1 MILAYIVGIV
11 FLLLLAAI
19 FLGRFFAWL
28 LEIFAQYVL
37 QLDLK
42 LDTLGL
48 FGANGIEIKFNNGLK
63 IGIENIGLHCK
74 WTLTDSKRLF
84 TVFFRRVVIEVIK
97 IEVDGNGTHHL
108 DQASSHGSSS
118 KNFVGKHKK
127 TIKRVLRKCCQYVGI
142 HISSVDVNLG
152 NKQLPGT
159 FFQCTL
165 PNGMQFCARSD
176 HDRLCST
183 LEISKIGTRLFQA
196 DNESVQG
203 TTTVAESSNPFAEI
217 SCSVLAEIS
226 IVPFERIQLM
236 TASVNVKNTDIL
248 LSEGLL
254 GVRKSQDGSTLEDT
268 QTHDLS
274 SPPRPLT
281 LMEVQENISRLP
293 KDVNVAMESVTVTFL
308 NKDKRKFV
316 VEVNRVDSHL
326 HSQEELDTNSSDTT
340 QCGLS
345 LQISGAIARSTQ
357 SHKIFEWTRLRM
369 TSKLSCPYDTMALT
383 SMLHV
388 ESVHYT
394 HVQEEFVYWLEYFK
408 SRRKHMSLKKITAPE
423 LTKIDQQSKI
433 SILSRLPAELE
444 VTTSIDMT
452 DCSTS
457 MFISLPHQNAQPLS
471 QAVFTSLTGDVKM
484 SAQDLHHVTTGRELS
499 INLQLENCY
508 LYMDTSQ
515 TAFVEVSKNSVLL
528 NTLQDYQ
535 SLLPS
540 SSKHVWG
547 RVLALGGCSVKVTTE
562 LMEGIEIPAS
572 VRVTGEVSSLF
583 LEWSHDVCRLLLE
596 WLKLSSFKSQNTTE
610 ETNSTSRHIVLDLDF
625 RVSAVNLFYL
635 GGLEG
640 GVDSFMMRVD
650 MVVMNATSIPEWSI
664 NNEIFGMKLCRLIG
678 LEKVPYKCVVSVEID
693 SDLLSIPFATVSIS
707 GEKTCL
713 MSIKEILISWDS
725 TLHMAIHERMK
736 ELTDDGAELRALLQA
751 SVKDT
756 ENCSPPEKES
766 IPLHLVCNIT
776 WVKFQMQTSP
786 KTSFG
791 VECKICSLSLENG
804 GLDMKSDYTGL
815 LFDNQSIFKFETI
828 SIKRLQQVEEVLKAR
843 QQFRELKT
851 QNNTT
856 WIIQAEMTQVCF
868 PFMFNFAASRD
879 ELVNVFKMLKS
890 LHGKPKDESYVEQ
903 LPPDL
908 WLNFERITF
917 EIEDD
922 PFEVKL
928 RDNYALL
935 LDEMEQWDERQ
946 QLLAAKLDEIRKKP
960 GNLLTVKKEEELKRS
975 LEEKNSQIY
984 IRRSQTLYEQ
994 TPMRTALLTWEFHG
1008 LDLIVLA
1015 DESYHGQ
1022 EKAMKIMKQ
1031 LNSDSPYPASG
1042 LKFTTLWCRT
1052 IQGQLQSHKCCLR
1065 DFPQPIFTSKSVEL
1079 QGTLLG
1085 AEQKPADRAKREA
1098 VVQIG
1103 KPWGNI
1109 TISRSLSSL
1118 KFFYDLKFDAEIVEM
1133 AWGVDIEP
1141 VLAMVSFTFEK
1152 LSSPSRDASKPLPFF
1167 DKMRLLY
1174 HGHLH
1179 LAMREWYLYFSASRN
1194 PYDTTERMQ
1203 WEWKQAKFDWTN
1215 GRIVVEG
1222 DFDLHTRAASKYD
1235 DRQVL
1240 HLPAFKLCTSMKW
1253 HCQGDPNDH
1262 HSVIQCAPDK
1272 IPQLAPNQVHDS
1284 YAAFRSQNLTL
1295 DVSLETGLTNKK
1307 DYSQS
1312 DPPKLFM
1319 FASTF
1324 RWFQKYQ
1331 AVVLWYVSRPI
1342 KRGTYFKRNRVKK
1355 RPLGRHYREVN
1366 LSLHFPEFS
1375 WWYWGSFTQQR
1386 GFELSL
1392 GNGFLETTYRLALRE
1407 HRDGLVRRPA
1417 ADWSAAKLRSEVLN
1431 VTCHLYGLEE
1441 VDGKESSD
1449 EYAEV
1454 SSIDLEPTKYYLLA
1468 ASRLEYSRQ
1477 ETSKKQESCIDGP
1490 PPELQN
1496 YSHRVVCHDLKGA
1509 WTLTNR
1515 RIAFGLFEAYT
1526 NAQVLKKNLSADALK
1541 FIIVEK
1547 KDKQDEYIGSLDA
1560 SAKAR
1565 SVSATNMLEK
1575 LVMEKELK
1583 FVAFAE
1589 EGTAEHEQVTEAQ
1602 LHGVALSTTNDVVE
1616 YNWHIALVNSQI
1628 VLKGIESEGCVL
1640 VAAGNAKILN
1650 RLHTPVWSKGE
1661 LFNKK
1666 TWVGNVENL
1675 QYFATVGAE
1684 DNIGLDST
1692 PWLNTSVITGRQN
1705 KNSFDIAD
1713 LANIV
1718 GSGEAVG
1725 GMVDADVGNTGQ
1737 EPTQLQRI
1745 VARCGCEFHFVS
1757 FSPDLDPVA
1766 EEHAHEVV
1774 PPSHSSHL
1782 REDRHVAVNT
1792 FTIRHKLLE
1801 ISTNSA
1807 QFAMLI
1813 DIAHNVVL
1821 YTEPKKKEA
1830 FDRLQRMRFQLR
1842 LSTSEDQRA
1851 QILRLQNT
1859 VRSLQTEMRRLER
1872 ELYEVNTLRK
1882 EAINDQELTDAVI
1895 HIEREIIQLKEE
1907 LSSSSTELKIMISAY
1922 KDFLMNLDTPTP
1934 EKVTTAEVIKL
1945 AEVYFNHASW
1955 QLNQEDGQLAI
1966 ADAKLTDFSYRKTTL
1981 RGSTVEHRLE
1991 LGKFHVRNLLPN
2003 SIYKDAMSPLDV
2015 SGKGHVDRA
2024 VAVRIF
2030 SRVRPPVGGIG
2041 VKEHFEVNVCPL
2053 AVRLTHRLFKK
2064 VMVFFFPQREH
2075 EYEGEVGEVE
2085 LGFRGME
2092 FEEKEMFIYEDEDF
2106 LGPPTG
2112 GKTTSLKRSPSSLS
2126 AVSGSSIES
2135 FRHKKSNTTLTDYP
2149 PTSPSNKD
2157 KGTKKKSTFYK
2168 RISDYD
2174 DLDKMKERASKNN
2187 SFIYV
2192 KIPEVSL
2199 LVSYKGEKDR
2209 NIMDVHDFSLLI
2221 PTLEYHNRTWT
2232 WHDLLMA
2239 MKKDCVN
2246 VLVSQAI
2253 KEKLHLVGGHG
2264 TETKESK
2271 SQAKEEDKARMLLGG
2286 FQQKD
2291 QHKKSKKK
2299 LFGKLAKV
2307 ARGSK
2312 RKGLLQPDGAG
2323 PEPVDLQEDQDFE
2336 EFGTFEIDDQ
2346 PRTEDDDE
2354 DKDDT
2359 G

>member
-1 MILAYIVGIV
+1 MILVYIVGIV

-19 FLGRFFAWL
+19 FFGRFFAWL
-28 LEIFAQYVL
+28 VEIFAQFFFHI
-37 QLDLK
+37 DLK
-42 LDTLGL
+42 VDTLGL
-48 FGANGIEIKFNNGLK
+48 FAANGIEIKFKNGFK
-63 IGIENIGLHCK
+63 VGIEKICLHCK
-74 WTLTDSKRLF
+74 WTLNDSKRLF
-84 TVFFRRVVIEVIK
+84 TVLLRSVVIEVRK
-97 IEVDGNGTHHL
+97 GNVDTNLHQHL
-108 DQASSHGSSS
+108 DQPANSRSSN
-118 KNFVGKHKK
+118 KFVTAHRK
-127 TIKRVLRKCCQYVGI
+127 TIKRLLRKCCQYIGI
-142 HISSVDVNLG
+142 QVSSVEVLLGSKHHPGSLTQCILPDGLQLYAKTVNDYL
-152 NKQLPGT
+152 
-159 FFQCTL
+159 
-165 PNGMQFCARSD
+165 S
-176 HDRLCST
+176 ST
-183 LEISKIGTRLFQA
+183 LVINKIGTQLFKTIKDKSA
-196 DNESVQG
+196 KVLD
-203 TTTVAESSNPFAEI
+203 PCAEI
-217 SCSVLAEIS
+217 SCSLIMEIS
-226 IVPFERIQLM
+226 LIPFESIQSM
-236 TASVNVKNTDIL
+236 TASVHVNNVDVL

-254 GVRKSQDGSTLEDT
+254 GDKQSKAVIIHKDNKRNISTVLK
-268 QTHDLS
+268 
-274 SPPRPLT
+274 PMT
-281 LMEVQENISRLP
+281 LIEIQENISCLP
-293 KDVNVAMESVTVTFL
+293 KSVDLAVDVISVTFL
-308 NKDKRKFV
+308 NKEKRKLV
-316 VEVNRVDSHL
+316 LEVKQIVSHL
-326 HSQEELDTNSSDTT
+326 HSHERSNESSQD
-340 QCGLS
+340 CNRCDLGV
-345 LQISGAIARSTQ
+345 QITGVNVKNTHSY
-357 SHKIFEWTRLRM
+357 KLCEWSRLRL
-369 TSKLSCPYDTMALT
+369 TSKLSCHYGTIALA
-383 SMLHV
+383 SMLYI

-394 HVQEEFVYWLEYFK
+394 HVQEEFSYWLEYYK
-408 SRRKHMSLKKITAPE
+408 SRRKNLKMTDASE
-423 LTKIDQQSKI
+423 VAYVDEESKL
-433 SILSRLPAELE
+433 SILSKLPAELE
-444 VTTSIDMT
+444 VTNSVEVT

-457 MFISLPHQNAQPLS
+457 MFISHPHQNEQGLCR
-471 QAVFTSLTGDVKM
+471 AVLTSLTGDMKI
-484 SAQDLHHVTTGRELS
+484 SAQDIHHVNTGRELS
-499 INLQLENCY
+499 TSLTLENSY
-508 LYMDTSQ
+508 LYMDTSHSLLIEGS
-515 TAFVEVSKNSVLL
+515 TINAVSS
-528 NTLQDYQ
+528 TLQDHT

-547 RVLALGGCSVKVTTE
+547 RVLALGSCNVKLSTE
-562 LMEGIEIPAS
+562 LMEGTEIPPS
-572 VRVTGEVSSLF
+572 IRVTGEASSLVV
-583 LEWSHDVCRLLLE
+583 EWSHDVCRFLLK
-596 WLKLSSFKSQNTTE
+596 WFKPSPLKSFKEPGNRTT
-610 ETNSTSRHIVLDLDF
+610 TAKSIAALDMDF
-625 RVSAVNLFYL
+625 RVSGVNLFYL
-635 GGLEG
+635 GRLDE
-640 GVDSFMMRVD
+640 GVDSFMTRID
-650 MVVMNATSIPEWSI
+650 MAVMTATSIPDWTI
-664 NNEIFGMKLCRLIG
+664 NSEIYGMKLCRLSR
-678 LEKVPYKCVVSVEID
+678 LEKVPYKCGISAELEN
-693 SDLLSIPFATVSIS
+693 DLISIPVATVSHSGYKACLIS
-707 GEKTCL
+707 V
-713 MSIKEILISWDS
+713 KEVLISWDP
-725 TLHMAIHERMK
+725 TVHMAIHDRITEV
-736 ELTDDGAELRALLQA
+736 TQDGAELKAMLKTTTV
-751 SVKDT
+751 SSSDNDSSSHKG
-756 ENCSPPEKES
+756 SK
-766 IPLHLVCNIT
+766 PLDLTCNIS
-776 WVKFQMQTSP
+776 WFKLQMQTSA

-791 VECKICSLSLENG
+791 VECKSCSLSLESNS
-804 GLDMKSDYTGL
+804 LDVKSEYAGL
-815 LFDNQSIFKFETI
+815 LFDDLCIFKLETI
-828 SIKRLQQVEEVLKAR
+828 SIKRLAQVEEVLRVR
-843 QQFRELKT
+843 QQFKQLET
-851 QNNTT
+851 QSNTT
-856 WIIQAEMTQVCF
+856 WIIQVEMMQVCF
-868 PFMFNFAASRD
+868 PFLFNFAASRD

-890 LHGKPKDESYVEQ
+890 LHKKPKDESYKEP

-908 WLNFERITF
+908 WIHFENIAF
-917 EIEDD
+917 EMEDD

-935 LDEMEQWDERQ
+935 LDEMEQWNERQ
-946 QLLAAKLDEIRKKP
+946 QLLAAKLDEIRKRP

-984 IRRSQTLYEQ
+984 IRRSQTLYDQ
-994 TPMRTALLTWEFHG
+994 TPMRTTLLMWEFQG

-1015 DESYHGQ
+1015 DESYHDQ
-1022 EKAMKIMKQ
+1022 EKATEVMKQ

-1052 IQGQLQSHKCCLR
+1052 VQGKLQSHKCCLR
-1065 DFPQPIFTSKSVEL
+1065 DFPEAIFTSQSVEL
-1079 QGTLLG
+1079 KGTLLG

-1098 VVQIG
+1098 VVEIG
-1103 KPWGNI
+1103 KPWSNI

-1118 KFFYDLKFDAEIVEM
+1118 KYFYDLKFDMDTMEM

-1141 VLAMVSFTFEK
+1141 VLAMVSLAFEN

-1179 LAMREWYLYFSASRN
+1179 LAINEWYLYFSASKN

-1203 WEWKQAKFDWTN
+1203 WEWRQAKFDWTN
-1215 GRIVVEG
+1215 GRIVIEG

-1235 DRQVL
+1235 DRRVL
-1240 HLPAFKLCTSMKW
+1240 HLPAMKLSTNMKW

-1262 HSVIQCAPDK
+1262 HSVVQCAPDK
-1272 IPQLAPNQVHDS
+1272 IPQLAPNQAHDS

-1295 DVSLETGLTNKK
+1295 DISLETGLSSKK

-1312 DPPKLFM
+1312 DPPTLFM
-1319 FASTF
+1319 YASTF

-1331 AVVLWYVSRPI
+1331 AVVLWYVSRPT
-1342 KRGTYFKRNRVKK
+1342 KRGTYFGRERVKK
-1355 RPLGRHYREVN
+1355 RSLGRHYREVS
-1366 LSLHFPEFS
+1366 LSLQFPEFS
-1375 WWYWGSFTQQR
+1375 VWYWGSFTQQR

-1392 GNGFLETTYRLALRE
+1392 GSGYLETTYSLSLRE
-1407 HRDGLVRRPA
+1407 YSDGLKRRPA
-1417 ADWSAAKLRSEVLN
+1417 ADWIAAKLRSELLD

-1468 ASRLEYSRQ
+1468 AARLEYTRQ
-1477 ETSKKQESCIDGP
+1477 DTSKKQETFVDGP
-1490 PPELQN
+1490 SPELQN
-1496 YSHRVVCHDLKGA
+1496 YNHRLVCHDLKGA
-1509 WTLTNR
+1509 WTPTNR

-1526 NAQVLKKNLSADALK
+1526 NAQVLKKILSADALK
-1541 FIIVEK
+1541 FTIVDK
-1547 KDKQDEYIGSLDA
+1547 KGKQDDEKGSLN
-1560 SAKAR
+1560 SSVKAR
-1565 SVSATNMLEK
+1565 SASVTNMLEK
-1575 LVMEKELK
+1575 LVMEKEIK

-1589 EGTAEHEQVTEAQ
+1589 EGTGEHEQVTEAH
-1602 LHGVALSTTNDVVE
+1602 LHGVALCTANDVVE
-1616 YNWHIALVNSQI
+1616 DKWHIALVNSQI

-1640 VAAGNAKILN
+1640 VAAGNTRILN

-1684 DNIGLDST
+1684 DTIGLEST
-1692 PWLNTSVITGRQN
+1692 PWLSTSVITGRLD

-1725 GMVDADVGNTGQ
+1725 GMVNAVVGSGAGQ

-1745 VARCGCEFHFVS
+1745 VARCSCDFYFVN

-1766 EEHAHEVV
+1766 EEHAHEIV
-1774 PPSHSSHL
+1774 PPSPSSHL

-1807 QFAMLI
+1807 QYAMLI

-1859 VRSLQTEMRRLER
+1859 VRSHHTEMRRLER
-1872 ELYEVNTLRK
+1872 ELYEVNLLRK
-1882 EAINDQELTDAVI
+1882 QAIDDQELTDAVI
-1895 HIEREIIQLKEE
+1895 QLEREIMQQKEK
-1907 LSSSSTELKIMISAY
+1907 LSSSSSELRIMISAY
-1922 KDFLMNLDTPTP
+1922 KDFLMNLNTPTP
-1934 EKVTTAEVIKL
+1934 ERAPTAEVIKL

-1966 ADAKLTDFSYRKTTL
+1966 ADTSFTNFSYRKTTL
-1981 RGSTVEHRLE
+1981 SGATVEHRLE
-1991 LGKFHVRNLLPN
+1991 LGRFHVRNLLPN
-2003 SIYKDAMSPLDV
+2003 SIYKDVMSPLDL

-2024 VAVRIF
+2024 VAVRVF

-2053 AVRLTHRLFKK
+2053 AVRLTKRLFKK
-2064 VMVFFFPQREH
+2064 VMVFFFPQRAY
-2075 EYEGEVGEVE
+2075 EYEGEVGEVD

-2092 FEEKEMFIYEDEDF
+2092 VEDKDVFSYDDEEL
-2106 LGPPTG
+2106 LGPPPSL
-2112 GKTTSLKRSPSSLS
+2112 KSTSLRRSASSVS
-2126 AVSGSSIES
+2126 AASSESSIDS
-2135 FRHKKSNTTLTDYP
+2135 FRHKKSSMTVTDSP
-2149 PTSPSNKD
+2149 PLSPLVKE
-2157 KGTKKKSTFYK
+2157 KAAKKKSTFYK

-2209 NIMDVHDFSLLI
+2209 NIIDVHDFSLVI

-2246 VLVSQAI
+2246 VLLSQAI

-2291 QHKKSKKK
+2291 PQKKTKKK
-2299 LFGKLAKV
+2299 LLSKFVKV

-2323 PEPVDLQEDQDFE
+2323 PEPVDLEEDQDFE
-2336 EFGTFEIDDQ
+2336 EYGTFENDDQ
-2346 PRTEDDDE
+2346 LKDE
-2354 DKDDT
+2354 ERKDDT
-2359 G
+2359 I

>member
-127 TIKRVLRKCCQYVGI
+127 TIKRVLRKCCQLS
-142 HISSVDVNLG
+142 ISKFIGWHKYSNLLA
-152 NKQLPGT
+152 KDDRDMCLLSDQLFLHLVT
-159 FFQCTL
+159 DKNL
-165 PNGMQFCARSD
+165 
-176 HDRLCST
+176 LCST

-293 KDVNVAMESVTVTFL
+293 KDVNVAMESITVTFL

-316 VEVNRVDSHL
+316 LEVNRVDSHL

-345 LQISGAIARSTQ
+345 LQISGATARSTQ
-357 SHKIFEWTRLRM
+357 SHKIFEWTRLRI

-383 SMLHV
+383 STLHV

-736 ELTDDGAELRALLQA
+736 ELTDDGAELRGR
-751 SVKDT
+751 
-756 ENCSPPEKES
+756 
-766 IPLHLVCNIT
+766 
-776 WVKFQMQTSP
+776 QMFIWD
-786 KTSFG
+786 KLEHMIFG

-804 GLDMKSDYTGL
+804 GLDMKSDYTGFCNGIDCYYL
-815 LFDNQSIFKFETI
+815 KTI
-828 SIKRLQQVEEVLKAR
+828 SIKRLQQVEEVLKVR

-879 ELVNVFKMLKS
+879 EESRHSSMGLTTASFQLVNVFKMLKS

-908 WLNFERITF
+908 WLNFE
-917 EIEDD
+917 
-922 PFEVKL
+922 
-928 RDNYALL
+928 LL

-984 IRRSQTLYEQ
+984 IRRSQ
-994 TPMRTALLTWEFHG
+994 
-1008 LDLIVLA
+1008 
-1015 DESYHGQ
+1015 
-1022 EKAMKIMKQ
+1022 
-1031 LNSDSPYPASG
+1031 
-1042 LKFTTLWCRT
+1042 
-1052 IQGQLQSHKCCLR
+1052 CCLR

-1103 KPWGNI
+1103 KPWDNI

-1141 VLAMVSFTFEK
+1141 VLAMVSFTFGIINFYNFF
-1152 LSSPSRDASKPLPFF
+1152 SPL
-1167 DKMRLLY
+1167 MRLLY

-1468 ASRLEYSRQ
+1468 ASRRVWLNLKCFLPVLEYSRQ

-1541 FIIVEK
+1541 FTIVEK
-1547 KDKQDEYIGSLDA
+1547 KDKQAHFAHQDEYKGSLDA

-1966 ADAKLTDFSYRKTTL
+1966 ADAKLTDFRKTTL

-2092 FEEKEMFIYEDEDF
+2092 FEEKEMFIYEDE
-2106 LGPPTG
+2106 
-2112 GKTTSLKRSPSSLS
+2112 
-2126 AVSGSSIES
+2126 
-2135 FRHKKSNTTLTDYP
+2135 
-2149 PTSPSNKD
+2149 
-2157 KGTKKKSTFYK
+2157 
-2168 RISDYD
+2168 
-2174 DLDKMKERASKNN
+2174 
-2187 SFIYV
+2187 
-2192 KIPEVSL
+2192 
-2199 LVSYKGEKDR
+2199 GEKDR